1 MVLSECFKDY
11 LAVSQSFV
19 QIQLVSAAALQ
30 DFHYGTWFTGT

>member
-11 LAVSQSFV
+11 LVVPQSFV

-30 DFHYGTWFTGT
+30 DFHYGTRFTGT